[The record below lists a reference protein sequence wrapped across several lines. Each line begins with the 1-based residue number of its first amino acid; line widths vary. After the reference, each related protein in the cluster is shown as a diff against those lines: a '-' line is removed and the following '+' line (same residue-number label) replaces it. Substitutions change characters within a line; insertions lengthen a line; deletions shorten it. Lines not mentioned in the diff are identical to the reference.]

1 MRLPQLHLL
10 VLLTPLVAGSLGCG
24 MLAPKGGAG
33 AGASSGGGGGAAYD
47 SPQASKDM
55 VRTQEAK
62 SDAMIDP
69 IEDQEVAKQEKD
81 VLHALAMSLGKEGP
95 APGMP
100 PYESGSQ
107 ALTELRAAKFKLRI
121 EPVTNSSGAAIGG
134 GSFVQLKDSFSD
146 RVQALQGK
154 LAAGTASASERAEV
168 MSGSK
173 QIMKLQ
179 GLKMQVNA
187 ISLAALG
194 TNTHVL
200 NGSLTAMLKISG
212 MVAVR
217 KQQNMDWTDDDYARV
232 KRILTRQKHW
242 EAMGAATMGMMAAY
256 EAIIGTNTGDP
267 KALDAIADSTTKAF
281 PLNPQVSDDDAKS
294 YVSHLTDNVA
304 AMKSKYETMMRGAV
318 GDAMYEQQYKAG
330 IDRMFAQAG
339 NAGSTKSVTQVA
351 ADTNSKYQADLA
363 KCARGE
369 PLDPGFDGGA
379 GEVPGGS
386 RAGAGRW
393 WGRRRRISGG
403 RSWQWR
409 RRRWSEPHPWQ
420 RPERHQQGPA
430 GHRRRGRHRQR
441 RRRGRAAG
449 RGRHVPRR
457 RPDPE
462 LASGRRGAH
471 EGRLQGRAQVRAR
484 TREPH
489 PGWKSH
495 QGRAGRGR
503 QAARPVRLSVARL
516 NGARRSGA
524 PTAMVRRGRP
534 SPREGR
540 GHRPRQPRVARRWA
554 RAA

>member
-281 PLNPQVSDDDAKS
+281 PLDPQVSDDDAKS

-369 PLDPGFDGGA
+369 PLDPGFMVGPAKCQAARAQAQGGGGGGDDGSQAGGA
-379 GEVPGGS
+379 GSGGGAGGPNLIPGNVQNGINKVQQGIGVAGAIANGDAAGALQGAADMFPGDGPIQNSLQGVAALTKGDFKGALKSALGLASLIPGGS
-386 RAGAGRW
+386 LIKEGLGVAGKLLGLF
-393 WGRRRRISGG
+393 G
-403 RSWQWR
+403 
-409 RRRWSEPHPWQ
+409 
-420 RPERHQQGPA
+420 
-430 GHRRRGRHRQR
+430 
-441 RRRGRAAG
+441 
-449 RGRHVPRR
+449 
-457 RPDPE
+457 
-462 LASGRRGAH
+462 
-471 EGRLQGRAQVRAR
+471 
-484 TREPH
+484 
-489 PGWKSH
+489 
-495 QGRAGRGR
+495 
-503 QAARPVRLSVARL
+503 
-516 NGARRSGA
+516 
-524 PTAMVRRGRP
+524 
-534 SPREGR
+534 
-540 GHRPRQPRVARRWA
+540 
-554 RAA
+554 